1 MRYRAALHPETIL
14 LFFEGVITGF
24 EPVTLPMSRR
34 DALPGC
40 ATSRKFDW
48 LSVIAILNN
57 WLKTNKLICNHPLT

>member
-40 ATSRKFDW
+40 ATSRNYF
-48 LSVIAILNN
+48 
-57 WLKTNKLICNHPLT
+57 TFF